1 MDFSSK
7 NAVLRSVT
15 DEYLSNLNSGM
26 SPDEIEAGLLDE
38 VYQKFEEYNST
49 ADKGMKWKIPDSLH
63 KVFLLMS

>member
-1 MDFSSK
+1 MDFLSK

-49 ADKGMKWKIPDSLH
+49 ADKGMK
-63 KVFLLMS
+63 